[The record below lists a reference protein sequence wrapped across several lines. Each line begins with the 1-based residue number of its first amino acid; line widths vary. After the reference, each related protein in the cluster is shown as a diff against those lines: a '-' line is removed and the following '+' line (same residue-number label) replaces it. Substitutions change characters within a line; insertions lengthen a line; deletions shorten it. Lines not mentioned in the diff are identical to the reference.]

1 MINIIIP
8 VYKAM
13 ATLRRTLESVAWQ
26 TYKDFKV
33 TIVQDGDGLNYEP
46 LCTIFR
52 QRGLDITL
60 LQMPENG
67 GPGAARQLGL
77 DNDFGSDY
85 ICFLDADDMILP
97 DGLKILVAQG
107 EHDIITSNFLIGD
120 NMVSKTNRPCTWF
133 HGNLYRTKYL
143 QEKNIRFNP
152 RVRYNEDS
160 YFNFVAF
167 NLTQDIERIE
177 DVTRIW
183 CDNPDSIT
191 RKDPLEFFHQ
201 SWRDYVFGMCD
212 GLHLLFH
219 NGGYLHSVL
228 IAATLIFVYSA
239 YMTAVYYEYDMT
251 EADEWINSIKEV
263 ISQFIGD
270 ADFWLYLHT
279 NLTQT
284 RMMGDTMIFYQKNF
298 KEWLDKFMREEQ
310 A

>member
-13 ATLRRTLESVAWQ
+13 GTLRRTLESVAWQ

-152 RVRYNEDS
+152 HVRYNEDS

-183 CDNPDSIT
+183 CDNPESIT
-191 RKDPLEFFHQ
+191 RKDPLEFFRQ
-201 SWRDYVFGMCD
+201 SWRDYIFGMCD

-228 IAATLIFVYSA
+228 VAATLIFVYSA
-239 YMTAVYYEYDMT
+239 YMTAIYYEYDMT

-270 ADFWLYLHT
+270 ADFWLHLHS

-298 KEWLDKFMREEQ
+298 KEWLDKFMRGEQ

>member
-13 ATLRRTLESVAWQ
+13 GTLRRTLESVAWQ

-33 TIVQDGDGLNYEP
+33 TIVQDGDDLNYEP

-152 RVRYNEDS
+152 HVRYNEDS

-183 CDNPDSIT
+183 CDNPESIT
-191 RKDPLEFFHQ
+191 RKDPLEFFRQ
-201 SWRDYVFGMCD
+201 SWRDYIFGMCD
-212 GLHLLFH
+212 GLHLLYH

-228 IAATLIFVYSA
+228 VAATLIFVYSA
-239 YMTAVYYEYDMT
+239 YMTAIYYEYDMT
-251 EADEWINSIKEV
+251 EADEWINSIREV

-270 ADFWLYLHT
+270 ADFWLHLHS

-298 KEWLDKFMREEQ
+298 KEWLDKFMKGEQ

>member
-1 MINIIIP
+1 MG
-8 VYKAM
+8 
-13 ATLRRTLESVAWQ
+13 TLRRTLESVAWQ

-33 TIVQDGDGLNYEP
+33 TIVQDGDDLNYEP

-152 RVRYNEDS
+152 HVRYNEDS

-183 CDNPDSIT
+183 CDNPESIT
-191 RKDPLEFFHQ
+191 RKDPLEFFRQ
-201 SWRDYVFGMCD
+201 SWRDYIFGMCD
-212 GLHLLFH
+212 GLHLLYH

-228 IAATLIFVYSA
+228 VAATLIFVYSA
-239 YMTAVYYEYDMT
+239 YMTAIYYEYDMT
-251 EADEWINSIKEV
+251 EADEWINSIREV

-270 ADFWLYLHT
+270 ADFWLHLHS

-298 KEWLDKFMREEQ
+298 KEWLDKFMKGEQ